1 MPTSG
6 QHPTKF
12 VDELRPDFIGL
23 PYELLCNL
31 ANVIYQSTG
40 DKLITPVNEHSS
52 DAEKFRYVAA
62 LNAFANCSLF
72 KLVNAKITQDFR
84 AYSVSDNCIEISSLH
99 RRKVNV
105 EYLEVR
111 PIANQRDMEQRWL
124 AVKMCIDQVD
134 LKKLTQTF
142 WVKEEERNKEIVFK
156 AYGIFGVS
164 ETPISE
170 IAVNYDLS
178 RARVYQILNAFER
191 NVRSRI
197 HRTIRIEARKQ
208 QGSVT
213 RSGINKSKI
222 ASKPVISSDEHLVV
236 WLMRLGNILIESRIS
251 LANALDYISE
261 KYADEYKSLK
271 KLVPCLRSTESF
283 FEFLATIESRSFPP
297 KEEVLELERP
307 LICDTELLGRLSDVD
322 IAALPLP
329 IKTIN
334 TLKASEIFSAG
345 QLAQLTLEQMYQIPN
360 LNRKSIESV
369 LDFFKLYES

>member
-1 MPTSG
+1 MPTFG
-6 QHPTKF
+6 QYPTVF
-12 VDELRPDFIGL
+12 VDDLRPDFIGL

-31 ANVIYQSTG
+31 ANVIYQSIG
-40 DKLITPVNEHSS
+40 DKPIITVNENSS
-52 DAEKFRYVAA
+52 DAERFRYTAA

-72 KLVNAKITQDFR
+72 KVVNAKIAQDFR

-99 RRKVNV
+99 RRTVNV

-124 AVKMCIDQVD
+124 AVKMCIDQAD
-134 LKKLTQTF
+134 LEKLTQTF
-142 WVKEEERNKEIVFK
+142 WVMQEERDKEIVFK
-156 AYGIFGVS
+156 AYGIFGFS

-170 IAVNYDLS
+170 IAASYDLS
-178 RARVYQILNAFER
+178 RARVYQILNSFER

-208 QGSVT
+208 QVGVT
-213 RSGINKSKI
+213 RSGIKDSKV
-222 ASKPVISSDEHLVV
+222 ASKPVICSDEQLVV
-236 WLMRLGNILIESRIS
+236 WLRRLGNVLIESRIS

-283 FEFLATIESRSFPP
+283 FEFFAMIESSSLHPRES
-297 KEEVLELERP
+297 ERERP
-307 LICDTELLGRLSDVD
+307 LICDAELLGRLRGVD

-329 IKTIN
+329 VKTIN
-334 TLKASEIFSAG
+334 TLKASEIFTAD
-345 QLAQLTLEQMYQIPN
+345 QLARSSLEQICRIPN
-360 LNRKSIESV
+360 LSRTSLKSI
-369 LDFFKLYES
+369 LDFFKLYGS